1 MATSHVIIT
10 RKRLLVLLI
19 ILMAIIILL
28 MTRVGY
34 WSLWKGDWLKAQAE
48 EQWVKDTEVSAKRG
62 SITDRNQQ
70 ILAQSAAAD
79 MVVLLPETIDKAK
92 NADVVADKLSE
103 ILGMDRAE
111 VYAKATDPK
120 KKEIWLKRQIT
131 MEQSNAIE
139 ALGLKGV
146 TFRDDVKR
154 FYPNKD
160 FASQVIG
167 YTNFDGEG
175 MTGIE
180 RRYNSTL
187 AGRAGRQVA
196 ETAKDGSGV
205 PNGQEMEIQPQDGL
219 NVVLTLDEIT
229 QSFLETECGKLYDAQ
244 SPDSV
249 QGLVMDVTN
258 GEVLAMANLPEFDLN
273 SPPRED
279 AAALNALSVNNITA
293 ASYEPGSIFG
303 LFTTAAT
310 IDSGKTEGEYVCD
323 GAVSLGGEIVS
334 CDAAHGSQDIGKV
347 LADHCSVGMAT
358 QAAALQKEMFYE
370 YLRNFGFG
378 QKTGIDF
385 SSDSAGDVIG
395 KRYAREADVAMMGAG
410 EDMKASQMQ
419 IANAAA
425 SIINGGT
432 LYTPKM
438 VLGLSDAD
446 GNMTEKYGPEA
457 KGQTVSPETAAQ
469 VKGFMEG
476 IAQSDKGI
484 RIPGYSVG
492 VIYGSAP
499 YYKDGSAVADREIS
513 TYIAYAPADDPKY
526 MVMITATGVPKTES
540 SATVCSPY
548 VQETLTGALKN
559 GNIMPSENIQEQEKV
574 TVPNLVGMDL
584 QTARDTLAG
593 LGLQASFDGS
603 GTVQGQVPA
612 ENEEVYKNST
622 VQLAMETKA
631 VQQPADD
638 KTTVPDFTNMD
649 VKSARDAAI
658 SAGLVF
664 IARGD
669 GVARSQS
676 LAAGSQVEKGSG
688 VVIDFKLQIASGQ

>member
-79 MVVLLPETIDKAK
+79 MVVLLPETIIKEK

-638 KTTVPDFTNMD
+638 KTIVPDFTNMD

>member
-79 MVVLLPETIDKAK
+79 MVVLLPETIIKEK

-334 CDAAHGSQDIGKV
+334 CDVAHGSQDIGKV

-612 ENEEVYKNST
+612 ENEEVYKSST
-622 VQLAMETKA
+622 VQLAMEIKA

>member
-79 MVVLLPETIDKAK
+79 MVVLLPETIGKEK

-146 TFRDDVKR
+146 AFRDDVKR

-303 LFTTAAT
+303 LFTTAST

-410 EDMKASQMQ
+410 ENVKASQMQ

-476 IAQSDKGI
+476 VAQSDKGI

-526 MVMITATGVPKTES
+526 MVMITVTGVPKTES

-584 QTARDTLAG
+584 QTARDALAG

-603 GTVQGQVPA
+603 GMVQGQVPA

-622 VQLAMETKA
+622 VQLSMETKA